1 MDIPSRTPPTLFLLP
16 HLSMATPAS
25 VEGQRFPAQLAPG
38 NASRSHPDP
47 NIDFSQFEP
56 IGATPGYKVTNT
68 IPYTEEYMLSMQ
80 RQIRKSTLAS
90 ISYVG
95 NRGLHLLVLESAN
108 PGDPAL
114 CLSLP
119 GCGPNGENNVY
130 TTAAGQVVN
139 GTRGPLGPKFR
150 QRELSNDHRH
160 FRLQCVRS
168 QRSTPKPA
176 AAGTGQLY
184 LQQVS

>member
-1 MDIPSRTPPTLFLLP
+1 
-16 HLSMATPAS
+16 
-25 VEGQRFPAQLAPG
+25 
-38 NASRSHPDP
+38 
-47 NIDFSQFEP
+47 
-56 IGATPGYKVTNT
+56 
-68 IPYTEEYMLSMQ
+68 MLSLQ

-139 GTRGPLGPKFR
+139 GTRRPLGPSFGSVSY
-150 QRELSNDHRH
+150 Q
-160 FRLQCVRS
+160 
-168 QRSTPKPA
+168 TTI
-176 AAGTGQLY
+176 GTSAYMKASDCGYWSAIPTASL
-184 LQQVS
+184 LT